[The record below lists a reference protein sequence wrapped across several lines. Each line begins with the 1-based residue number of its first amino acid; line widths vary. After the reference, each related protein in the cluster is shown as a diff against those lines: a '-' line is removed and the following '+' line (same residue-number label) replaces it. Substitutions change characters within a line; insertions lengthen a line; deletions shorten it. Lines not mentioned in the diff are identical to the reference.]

1 MIRPSGMPKA
11 GGTVMRMSLITYG
24 FISCC
29 FMRVTNAKAGHNLFG
44 NKG

>member
-1 MIRPSGMPKA
+1 MIRPSGVTKA
-11 GGTVMRMSLITYG
+11 EGTVMRMSSLTYG

-29 FMRVTNAKAGHNLFG
+29 FMRGTNAKAGHNLFG